1 MSVDTANNRNHNFF
15 KSNICIILNFTAYVS
30 YTTGYDRQH
39 EHLLFFFY
47 SVSDTILSV
56 RAFVK
61 SRAVCLEEL
70 QPLFTEVKN
79 SLMTGSQP
87 RSGLIVQKTENEV
100 RNVTSII
107 SYTRHL
113 LYMVTSAGA
122 VLLY

>member
-1 MSVDTANNRNHNFF
+1 MLIQQTTETIIFLNLIFALFSILQRTYHILRFMTGNMSTY
-15 KSNICIILNFTAYVS
+15 C
-30 YTTGYDRQH
+30 
-39 EHLLFFFY
+39 FFFY

-113 LYMVTSAGA
+113 LYIW
-122 VLLY
+122 

>member
-1 MSVDTANNRNHNFF
+1 MSVDTANRNHNFF

-30 YTTGYDRQH
+30 YTTVYDRQH

-113 LYMVTSAGA
+113 LYIW
-122 VLLY
+122 

>member
-1 MSVDTANNRNHNFF
+1 MLIQQTTETIIFLNLIFALFSILQRTYHILRFMTGNMST
-15 KSNICIILNFTAYVS
+15 YW
-30 YTTGYDRQH
+30 
-39 EHLLFFFY
+39 FFFY

>member
-1 MSVDTANNRNHNFF
+1 MLRVMTGNMST
-15 KSNICIILNFTAYVS
+15 C
-30 YTTGYDRQH
+30 
-39 EHLLFFFY
+39 FFFY

>member
-1 MSVDTANNRNHNFF
+1 MLIQQTETIIFLNLIFALFSILQRRYHILRVMTGNMST
-15 KSNICIILNFTAYVS
+15 C
-30 YTTGYDRQH
+30 
-39 EHLLFFFY
+39 FFFY

-113 LYMVTSAGA
+113 LYIW
-122 VLLY
+122 